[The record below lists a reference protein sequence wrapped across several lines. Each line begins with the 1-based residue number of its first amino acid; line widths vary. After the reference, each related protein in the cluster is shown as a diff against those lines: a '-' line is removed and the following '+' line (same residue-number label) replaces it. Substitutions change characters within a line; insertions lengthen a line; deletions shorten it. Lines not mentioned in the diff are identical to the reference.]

1 MPEKVEIIERT
12 EKMLQNVS
20 TDEVSDMDE
29 LVVVVTDE
37 VDELLDDNLE
47 VNEVTADEQQTL
59 QLDEPELVIQ
69 QYEIEV
75 EVDMVFVIDEL
86 DELDMF
92 IDGEVEVHTTDVVE
106 VEVTDTAELV
116 EQDETENT
124 EDIDDVHSYELVDTV
139 DVETE
144 KVDAEVVQYGE
155 MVEMVDVDEV

>member
-20 TDEVSDMDE
+20 ADQVSDMDE

-92 IDGEVEVHTTDVVE
+92 IDGEVEMHTTDVVE

-144 KVDAEVVQYGE
+144 KVDAEVAQYGE